1 MEGICIAKRRK
12 YNQFDLSDKNKDGTA
27 ILIYDNQ
34 NYYFDIED
42 YDKITQFQI
51 IKDI

>member
-27 ILIYDNQ
+27 ILIYET
-34 NYYFDIED
+34 I
-42 YDKITQFQI
+42 KITI
-51 IKDI
+51 LI